1 MAQNRIANRPAGNT
15 TCGVITMESKN
26 SPQAKAEKVIEVAK
40 TLREQNHGEIQSDV
54 LGSYTGMTEEGSRP
68 VQDADDL

>member
-1 MAQNRIANRPAGNT
+1 MDA
-15 TCGVITMESKN
+15 KN

>member
-1 MAQNRIANRPAGNT
+1 MK
-15 TCGVITMESKN
+15 SKN

-40 TLREQNHGEIQSDV
+40 TLREQNQGEISSDV
-54 LGSYTGMTEEGSRP
+54 LGSYTGLTKEGARP